1 MSKSYEEISKANANS
16 AGKTDANLA
25 NDSNHLGGIPAEEYA
40 TEEWVKQYHG
50 NKESN
55 MLDYINQQDANV
67 LASAKEYTNA
77 SIRNQDFS
85 SFAKITDLQ
94 ALNKNLTDKINTDIA
109 NQKAYTD
116 QKTKAIVDDAN
127 ENFDDI
133 NEAISKLDKNVEDLF
148 YSVSD
153 GKEQVAEAITDKG
166 VATSAN
172 DTFDTMAG
180 NVRKI
185 VTMSEGTGDATAT
198 ANDIVLG
205 KTAYANGNKIIGT
218 NTGAYVP
225 SGPVVGT
232 DTSDATATAA
242 DIVAGK
248 TAYAGGT
255 KITGTLQNAAVEE
268 VYALEDES
276 SLYQENAIA
285 GYFDHSHNPALPE
298 GSKITVSG
306 IFTITDGAISGLSS
320 DQDRFIDFI
329 KVEIGGETK
338 RFIRARLIDAESIVE
353 RQSGTTSEPTE
364 KTLFSFE
371 ELGLDPE
378 IDIKYMTVG
387 INGFQ
392 ARQSHF
398 RISYST
404 SNQITYL

>member
-1 MSKSYEEISKANANS
+1 MSKSYEEISKANSSS

-25 NDSNHLGGIPAEEYA
+25 NDALHLGGIPAEDYA
-40 TEEWVKQYHG
+40 TEEWVKNYHG
-50 NKESN
+50 EKEST
-55 MLDYINQQDANV
+55 LTDYINQQDTNTLEA
-67 LASAKEYTNA
+67 AKEYTNA

-172 DTFDTMAG
+172 DTFDTMAE

-185 VTMSEGTGDATAT
+185 VTMSEGTEDATAT

-306 IFTITDGAISGLSS
+306 IFTITDGAISGLAS

-338 RFIRARLIDAESIVE
+338 RFIRTRLIDAESIVE

-378 IDIKYMTVG
+378 TDIKYMAVG

-404 SNQITYL
+404 RN